1 MKSAANGLFVI
12 KLKSQRFWGCDMKKK
27 EYSKEEILAKADKL
41 FDKIAIEMGMT
52 RKEFDDIV
60 EEIKNSPAGQK
71 ITQKISEK
79 TLRL

>member
-1 MKSAANGLFVI
+1 
-12 KLKSQRFWGCDMKKK
+12 MKKK